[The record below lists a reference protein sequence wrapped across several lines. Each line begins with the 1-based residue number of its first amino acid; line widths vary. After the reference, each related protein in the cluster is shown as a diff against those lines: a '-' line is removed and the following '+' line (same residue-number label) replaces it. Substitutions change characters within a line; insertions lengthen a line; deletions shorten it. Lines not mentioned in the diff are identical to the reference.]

1 MDSGSDIYFK
11 WPNELKS
18 LSLTPKI
25 SNTLSDDILLPQDT
39 IWMHHH
45 PQQALTWKAWV
56 TPTQDTTS
64 LCSFSSSY
72 SFVCGTDI
80 FELCMGLFHAC
91 ALGSGCRRLRWRFD
105 PWVGKISWRR
115 AWWPLQYSCLENPTD
130 RGAWWVTVHGVAK
143 SWTRMKWL
151 SMHAYGLNACVP
163 PNSYVKP
170 LSPKRWYLEAGHL
183 GGN

>member
-25 SNTLSDDILLPQDT
+25 SNTLSGDILLPQDT

-91 ALGSGCRRLRWRFD
+91 ALGSGRQ
-105 PWVGKISWRR
+105 ST
-115 AWWPLQYSCLENPTD
+115 YSIDSCVSSSTVYGVLPPHVPHTLLLEKMWLED
-130 RGAWWVTVHGVAK
+130 RGPSGDVRLSVESALHTQQHLRKQIPSQSTVAEYFFF
-143 SWTRMKWL
+143 L
-151 SMHAYGLNACVP
+151 
-163 PNSYVKP
+163 KP
-170 LSPKRWYLEAGHL
+170 QKEL
-183 GGN
+183 